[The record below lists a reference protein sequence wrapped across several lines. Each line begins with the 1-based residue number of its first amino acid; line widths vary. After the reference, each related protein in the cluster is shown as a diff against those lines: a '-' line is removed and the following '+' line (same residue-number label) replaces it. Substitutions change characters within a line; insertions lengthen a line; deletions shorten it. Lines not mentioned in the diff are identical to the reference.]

1 MSVLQYTTVIPA
13 EFCSRPNRFIAIC
26 KVAGQETVCHVKN
39 TGRCKEL
46 LIPGCRVFLTPG
58 ENPARKTPYDLIA
71 VEKEGEMINID
82 SVAPNKAAGEW
93 LPSFLPQ
100 GAVVR
105 PETKFGNSRMDF
117 YAKAGEQEFLIE
129 VKGVTLKQNG
139 VALFPDAPTTRGVK
153 HLKELTHA
161 VKQGYTCYVLFV
173 IQMKGVTQFSPN
185 RQTDP
190 DFAETLK
197 EAQDAGVSVLALDCT
212 VTPNSME
219 IHGEIPVII

>member
-1 MSVLQYTTVIPA
+1 MRRLQYTKVIPA

-46 LIPGCRVFLTPG
+46 LLPGCRVFLTPG

-71 VEKEGEMINID
+71 VEKEGETINID

-93 LPSFLPQ
+93 LPSFLPR
-100 GAVVR
+100 GATVR

-117 YAKAGEQEFLIE
+117 YAKAQNTEYLIE
-129 VKGVTLKQNG
+129 VKGVTLKQEG
-139 VALFPDAPTTRGVK
+139 VALFPDAPTARGVK
-153 HLKELTHA
+153 HLRELTEA
-161 VKQGYTCYVLFV
+161 TKRGYACCVLFV
-173 IQMKGVTQFSPN
+173 IQMKGVTHFAPN

-190 DFAETLK
+190 AFAKALK
-197 EAQDAGVSVLALDCT
+197 EAAKAGVTIIALTCT
-212 VTPNSME
+212 VTPDSME
-219 IHGEIPVII
+219 IDGEIPVIL